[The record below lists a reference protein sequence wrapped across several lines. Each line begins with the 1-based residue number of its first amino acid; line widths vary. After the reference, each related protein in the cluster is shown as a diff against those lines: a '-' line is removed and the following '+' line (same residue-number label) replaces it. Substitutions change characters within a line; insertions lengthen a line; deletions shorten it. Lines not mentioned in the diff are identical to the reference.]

1 MLSPLFVVFNGY
13 ALCRNTLSGKLRMLT
28 VLRKFFTPTS
38 KEGKLMISIN
48 GKDSVS
54 QIGWGK

>member
-1 MLSPLFVVFNGY
+1 MQKHPVWKVKNVDCFYSIYNLLFIFYYV
-13 ALCRNTLSGKLRMLT
+13 
-28 VLRKFFTPTS
+28 RKFFTPTS